1 MLLFTSRYYYAAT
14 YYAPLRSGAAAA
26 YART

>member
-14 YYAPLRSGAAAA
+14 YYASLRSGAATA
-26 YART
+26 YARN